1 MKRTA
6 LAFVVLLLMITACA
20 PVGGAGEAPDL
31 EPSATLDMDDPLAQD
46 AAMYA
51 EEQDVALEEAVRR
64 LQLMQ
69 SMGDLQPRLQEL
81 YPATFAGLWIE
92 HEPEFRMVVQFTEEP
107 GDPFEGLVEGEPYAD
122 LIEVQLTSRTQEALR
137 TDLQSAMDEL
147 QALGIQ
153 VSGGVDLQKNR
164 AELYVVG
171 PAAPFE
177 ALLAEEGVDLPES
190 VVVVGQEG
198 VEAPETYRGQVKT
211 FEGPSGQPLYFPLQ
225 PPALA
230 SMAALLEG
238 TLVEEGGC
246 LRIAA
251 DHGEASYLVLWP
263 YDHDLRVREG
273 VEVLDGDG
281 EVVAQVGDSLSMGGG
296 AMESPSAMARYE
308 DLIPGLP
315 LESCP
320 GPYWVAGEIVQ

>member
-1 MKRTA
+1 MKRTGFA
-6 LAFVVLLLMITACA
+6 LLALLLLTTACV
-20 PVGGAGEAPDL
+20 PVGGAGEVADL
-31 EPSATLDMDDPLAQD
+31 EPPATLDMDDPLVQD

-51 EEQDVALEEAVRR
+51 GEQGVALEEAVRR

-81 YPATFAGLWIE
+81 YPETFAGLWIE

-107 GDPFEGLVEGEPYAD
+107 GAPFESLVEGEPYAD

-147 QALGIQ
+147 QALGIP

-164 AELYVVG
+164 AEIYVVG
-171 PAAPFE
+171 PAEPFE
-177 ALLAEEGVDLPES
+177 ALLEEEGVELPES

-198 VEAPETYRGQVKT
+198 QAPETYRGQVKSL
-211 FEGPSGQPLYFPLQ
+211 EGASGQPLYFPLQ

-230 SMAALLEG
+230 SMEALLEG

-246 LRIAA
+246 LRLAPDSA
-251 DHGEASYLVLWP
+251 GASFLVLWP
-263 YDHDLRVREG
+263 YDHDLRVGES
-273 VEVLDGDG
+273 VEVLDGAGAVVARDG
-281 EVVAQVGDSLSMGGG
+281 EALRISGG

-308 DLIPGLP
+308 ELIPGLP
-315 LESCP
+315 IESCA